1 MKASSRE
8 VLRGVMVLASLV
20 VIPLVAVAAFAR
32 WEFARWE
39 TVSSRMQRLEAAPS
53 CYIGH
58 LATMESKALPSGQIA
73 LHFSGWM
80 EGGEKRITQFER
92 SVPVWPAQEPHV
104 LMCVQFSP
112 SDSANFQ

>member
-1 MKASSRE
+1 MTVGHLGIAVWALLGFGIIGAGIRT
-8 VLRGVMVLASLV
+8 ASLKE
-20 VIPLVAVAAFAR
+20 R
-32 WEFARWE
+32 
-39 TVSSRMQRLEAAPS
+39 RLEAAPS

-58 LATMESKALPSGQIA
+58 LATMESKPLPSGQIA

-112 SDSANFQ
+112 SDSAHDAVESF

>member
-1 MKASSRE
+1 MILKTLGAAVFFASVFAVPA
-8 VLRGVMVLASLV
+8 VLRTAHLK
-20 VIPLVAVAAFAR
+20 
-32 WEFARWE
+32 E
-39 TVSSRMQRLEAAPS
+39 QRAEAAPS

-58 LATMESKALPSGQIA
+58 LATMESKPLPSGQIA

-112 SDSANFQ
+112 SDSANSPAEFF

>member
-1 MKASSRE
+1 MKYLCALF
-8 VLRGVMVLASLV
+8 VLSALV
-20 VIPLVAVAAFAR
+20 FISVAALTSG
-32 WEFARWE
+32 E
-39 TVSSRMQRLEAAPS
+39 QRPEAAPS

-58 LATMESKALPSGQIA
+58 LATMESKPLPSGQIA

-80 EGGEKRITQFER
+80 EGGEKHITQFER

-112 SDSANFQ
+112 SDSAQIPQLNPFSAISAQIPPN

>member
-1 MKASSRE
+1 MKKRYAIPAILLFSA
-8 VLRGVMVLASLV
+8 VITLPLRRTT
-20 VIPLVAVAAFAR
+20 P
-32 WEFARWE
+32 
-39 TVSSRMQRLEAAPS
+39 QQLEAAPS

-58 LATMESKALPSGQIA
+58 LATMESRPLPSGQIA

-112 SDSANFQ
+112 QDTSRAGREEKSEDSRFGALN